1 MYLWYR
7 YFDEEGGQNG
17 ITYTRCM
24 PYTCFRFIAKI
35 WTRNCK
41 WESDITQIFN
51 SRDNHLQVCFGK
63 WHDEWTF
70 RISGN
75 ISMMWLMPVNKQ
87 EQKILRHSILT
98 K

>member
-1 MYLWYR
+1 MELWYDYLDR
-7 YFDEEGGQNG
+7 EGRQ
-17 ITYTRCM
+17 ICV

-35 WTRNCK
+35 WARTGK
-41 WESDITQIFN
+41 WGSDITQIFN
-51 SRDNHLQVCFGK
+51 SRDNHLQVRFGK

-87 EQKILRHSILT
+87 EQKILRNYILT